1 MKTLGV
7 DIGGTKTAIGI
18 VDTKRGKVI
27 DLHIMPSKK
36 YKNDIKNLKE
46 IVNSAIKIAQQNRV
60 RHIGIGVPELITND
74 EIIKGNYNFN
84 WNNKNLKEY
93 FPKPYKVKVNS
104 DVRCHLIAEQK
115 FGKGINSKNFI
126 YINIGSGLSYAHFK
140 DKKIYAGDKGYAI
153 HFASSVIS
161 LYDWKKNKKI
171 SIIPE
176 DFYSGKEILK
186 VIEKFGKSKSIHK
199 VLASISESLGSL
211 IANLIN
217 SVDPGLVVLGGG
229 VVMHHEKF
237 KKEVIQNTRRF
248 ILATDVKKIKIVSS
262 QFKDITGVLGS
273 GLLFN

>member
-140 DKKIYAGDKGYAI
+140 DKKIYTGDKGYAI

-171 SIIPE
+171 SITPE

-186 VIEKFGKSKSIHK
+186 VIEKFGKSKSVHK
-199 VLASISESLGSL
+199 VLTSIAESLGSL

-229 VVMHHEKF
+229 VVMYHEKF
-237 KKEVIQNTRRF
+237 KRIFPKT
-248 ILATDVKKIKIVSS
+248 L
-262 QFKDITGVLGS
+262 
-273 GLLFN
+273 

>member
-18 VDTKRGKVI
+18 VDTKTGKVI

-36 YKNDIKNLKE
+36 YKNDSKNLKE
-46 IVNSAIKIAQQNRV
+46 IVSTVIRIAQQNRV
-60 RHIGIGVPELITND
+60 KHIGIGVPELITND

-140 DKKIYAGDKGYAI
+140 DKKIYTGDKGYAI

-171 SIIPE
+171 SITPE

>member
-18 VDTKRGKVI
+18 VDIKRGKVI

-140 DKKIYAGDKGYAI
+140 DKKIYTGDKGYAI

-171 SIIPE
+171 SITPE

>member
-18 VDTKRGKVI
+18 VDIKRGKVI

-140 DKKIYAGDKGYAI
+140 DKKIYTGDKGYAI

-171 SIIPE
+171 SITPE

-186 VIEKFGKSKSIHK
+186 VIEKFGKSKSVHK
-199 VLASISESLGSL
+199 VLTSIAESLGSL

-248 ILATDVKKIKIVSS
+248 ILAGDVKKIKILTS
-262 QFKDITGVLGS
+262 QFRDITGVLGS

>member
-1 MKTLGV
+1 
-7 DIGGTKTAIGI
+7 
-18 VDTKRGKVI
+18 
-27 DLHIMPSKK
+27 
-36 YKNDIKNLKE
+36 
-46 IVNSAIKIAQQNRV
+46 
-60 RHIGIGVPELITND
+60 
-74 EIIKGNYNFN
+74 
-84 WNNKNLKEY
+84 
-93 FPKPYKVKVNS
+93 
-104 DVRCHLIAEQK
+104 
-115 FGKGINSKNFI
+115 
-126 YINIGSGLSYAHFK
+126 
-140 DKKIYAGDKGYAI
+140 
-153 HFASSVIS
+153 VIS

-248 ILATDVKKIKIVSS
+248 ILATDVKKIKILSS

>member
-18 VDTKRGKVI
+18 VDIKRGKVI

-115 FGKGINSKNFI
+115 FGKGINAKNFI

-140 DKKIYAGDKGYAI
+140 DKKIYTGDKGYAI

-171 SIIPE
+171 SITPE